1 MAKVPA
7 AKKQNKWP
15 LPERSDRR
23 GMDASH
29 FQCGYVALVGK
40 PNTGKSTLMNALVGE
55 KLSITAHRPQTT
67 RHQIL
72 GILTT
77 DEFQCIFVDT
87 PGIHQ
92 DQKKA
97 INRYMN
103 RAATSMLGDVDLI
116 CVLLEAKSINGDDEQ
131 ILQRLRQ
138 YHNVLI
144 IINKIDQ
151 VKKEQLLPLMQ
162 KVSQWLPDAE
172 IIPISALEKENLPQL
187 MQQIRTRLPQGI
199 PHFPADQLT
208 DKPMRF
214 IVAEIVREK
223 LFRMLTQE
231 LPYSLT
237 VNVEHYVQEADMV
250 RISASIW
257 VERNSQKGIVIGN
270 QGRMLKKI
278 GSEARKDIERL
289 VDCKVYLQL
298 WVKVREDWSD
308 DERSLAAFGYSSE

>member
-1 MAKVPA
+1 MTA
-7 AKKQNKWP
+7 
-15 LPERSDRR
+15 E
-23 GMDASH
+23 G

-92 DQKKA
+92 SQKKA

-103 RAATSMLGDVDLI
+103 RAATSMLSDVDLI

-131 ILQRLRQ
+131 ILQRLQ
-138 YHNVLI
+138 KHDNVLI
-144 IINKIDQ
+144 LINKIDQ
-151 VKKEQLLPLMQ
+151 IKKEGLLPLMQ
-162 KVSQWLPDAE
+162 KVSQWLPDVP
-172 IIPISALEKENLPQL
+172 IIPISALEKQNLQQL
-187 MQQIRTRLPQGI
+187 MAQIRSRLPIAI

-231 LPYSLT
+231 LPYALT
-237 VNVEHYVQEADMV
+237 VNVEHYVTEADMV

-257 VERNSQKGIVIGN
+257 VERQSQKGIVIGN
-270 QGRMLKKI
+270 QGSMLKKV
-278 GSEARKDIERL
+278 GSEARRDIERL
-289 VDCKVYLQL
+289 VDTKVYLQL

-308 DERSLAAFGYSSE
+308 DERSLAAFGYSNE

>member
-1 MAKVPA
+1 M
-7 AKKQNKWP
+7 NI
-15 LPERSDRR
+15 E
-23 GMDASH
+23 G

-77 DEFQCIFVDT
+77 EEFQCIFVDT
-87 PGIHQ
+87 PGMHQ
-92 DQKKA
+92 NQKKA

-103 RAATSMLGDVDLI
+103 RAATSMLSDVDLI
-116 CVLLEAKSINGDDEQ
+116 CVLLEARSINGDDEQ
-131 ILQRLRQ
+131 ILQRLQ
-138 YHNVLI
+138 KHTNVLI
-144 IINKIDQ
+144 LINKIDQ
-151 VKKEQLLPLMQ
+151 IKKQDLLPLMQ
-162 KVSQWLPDAE
+162 KVSLWLPDVD
-172 IIPISALEKENLPQL
+172 IIPISALEMQNLEQL
-187 MQQIRTRLPQGI
+187 MVQIRLRLPIGI

-231 LPYSLT
+231 LPYALT
-237 VNVEHYVQEADMV
+237 VNVEHYVNEEDMV

-257 VERNSQKGIVIGN
+257 VERKSQKGIVIGN

-289 VDCKVYLQL
+289 VDSKVYLQL

-308 DERSLAAFGYSSE
+308 DERSLAAFGYSNE